1 MAYIPII
8 YMKSLLIALLS
19 LTGFALGAAV
29 PSGTLPI
36 IYINVYRTDAQG
48 GFITDAQGRRIYDN
62 EIIDRNLSHKNYF
75 AGEYWLDVNGCQWL
89 VDAGAASVASADAP
103 LPLEI
108 KGRGNWTFKG
118 FSKKPFKIKLG
129 KKQNLLGLTPD
140 KSKHYALLAH
150 ADDSYGYLRNFVGF
164 NLGHRIGL
172 PWTPSQQ
179 PIELVINGD
188 YRGLYFLTESIR
200 VGDGRVPITELE
212 DNATDASL
220 VSGGYLVELD
230 NYDEENQISMS
241 EKSAVSGHNLD
252 RLRVTFDT
260 PEVYSD
266 IQRRFVT
273 EQFSNMNNC
282 VGSNSDMLWSYLDLD
297 DAVRYYIV
305 REIISDVESYHGSTY
320 LFRDRGTGQKW
331 HFSPIWDCGNAF
343 NGPTN
348 GFFYDHDPYGNT
360 WIPSMRA
367 NGMFNAKLVETW
379 KWFMSERYDGIYSEI
394 TEYADHIAAAAVA
407 DRERWRNEPVPNGG
421 IGVMDNS
428 NMTKRRD
435 AVLSH
440 LRTKTRWLQGCFGSY
455 AGTHPEPERDMT
467 EAAPLPPYVMSGAAL
482 TASDSDGNHEVLYY
496 DLQGNRIEHPVAG
509 RIYIRVSGS
518 DASKIKL

>member
-1 MAYIPII
+1 
-8 YMKSLLIALLS
+8 MKSLLMVMMMLVGIAAS
-19 LTGFALGAAV
+19 AAA

-36 IYINVYRTDAQG
+36 IYINVYKADADGNFLLDNQG
-48 GFITDAQGRRIYDN
+48 QRILEN

-75 AGEYWLDVNGCQWL
+75 QGEYWLDVNGCQWL
-89 VDAGAASVASADAP
+89 IDAGAASVASADSP

-108 KGRGNWTFKG
+108 KGRGNWTLKG

-129 KKQNLLGLTPD
+129 KKQNLLGLTPE

-150 ADDSYGYLRNFVGF
+150 ADDAYGYMRNFVGF

-179 PIELVINGD
+179 PVELVINGD

-212 DNATDASL
+212 DNASDPSL
-220 VSGGYLVELD
+220 ISGGYLVELD
-230 NYDEENQISMS
+230 NYDEENQISMT
-241 EKSAVSGHNLD
+241 EKSAVSGHHLD
-252 RLRVTFDT
+252 RLRITFDT
-260 PEVYSD
+260 PEVYSE

-282 VGSNSDMLWSYLDLD
+282 VGAKSDVLWSYLDLD
-297 DAVRYYIV
+297 DAVRYYLV

-320 LFRDRGTGQKW
+320 LFRDRGEGQKW

-343 NGPTN
+343 NGPTE
-348 GFFYDHDPYGNT
+348 GFFYDNDPYGNT
-360 WIPSMRA
+360 WIPSIRV
-367 NGMFNAKLVETW
+367 NSKFNEKLTETW
-379 KWFMSERYDGIYSEI
+379 KWFMSQCYDGIYSEI
-394 TEYADHIAAAAVA
+394 TEYADHIAAAAVS
-407 DRERWRNEPVPNGG
+407 DRERWRNEPAPNGG
-421 IGVMDNS
+421 IGVLDNS

-440 LRTKTRWLQGCFGSY
+440 LRAKTLWLQKRFGSY
-455 AGTHPEPERDMT
+455 AGTYPEPERDT
-467 EAAPLPPYVMSGAAL
+467 AEAAPLPSYAQSGVDLMLPDQIGDAI
-482 TASDSDGNHEVLYY
+482 YY
-496 DLQGNRIEHPVAG
+496 DLQGNRVERPAAG
-509 RIYIRVSGS
+509 RIYIRVVGS
-518 DASKIKL
+518 KADKVRF